1 MFDPTRS
8 FSWQF
13 RGGGCGLRGRCAL
26 PFACPGIVKKS
37 LCTPEIQ
44 KRRLPA
50 KAPRAI
56 GRAEEV
62 AAFDQ
67 VPLCLLSL
75 LPVQKFNRRL
85 LVRRIS
91 QEPCA

>member
-1 MFDPTRS
+1 MRD
-8 FSWQF
+8 
-13 RGGGCGLRGRCAL
+13 RCAL
-26 PFACPGIVKKS
+26 PFACPGLVKES

-44 KRRLPA
+44 KRRLRA

-75 LPVQKFNRRL
+75 LAGQKFNRRL
-85 LVRRIS
+85 LVRRIT